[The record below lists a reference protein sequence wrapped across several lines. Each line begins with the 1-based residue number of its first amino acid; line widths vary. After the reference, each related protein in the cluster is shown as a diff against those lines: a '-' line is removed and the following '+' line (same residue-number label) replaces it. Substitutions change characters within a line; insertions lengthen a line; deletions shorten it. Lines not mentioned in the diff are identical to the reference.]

1 MAKKKTR
8 KPSTRKGN
16 KKKQVVDSIK
26 QIIVTAC
33 VAIVCFIAFWIG
45 YEFIFPQDASS
56 IGKKLESVEK
66 GAEKNSGYPDD
77 LYADTETDPVNTDV
91 PVISEP
97 ETIPFSMP
105 DEVEMPRMES
115 DRPEEIITR
124 ESFAV

>member
-33 VAIVCFIAFWIG
+33 VAIVCSIALWIG
-45 YEFIFPQDASS
+45 YDFVYSQDVSS

-66 GAEKNSGYPDD
+66 GTEKNSG
-77 LYADTETDPVNTDV
+77 
-91 PVISEP
+91 S
-97 ETIPFSMP
+97 
-105 DEVEMPRMES
+105 R
-115 DRPEEIITR
+115 
-124 ESFAV
+124 

>member
-66 GAEKNSGYPDD
+66 GTEKNS
-77 LYADTETDPVNTDV
+77 AA
-91 PVISEP
+91 
-97 ETIPFSMP
+97 M
-105 DEVEMPRMES
+105 
-115 DRPEEIITR
+115 TR
-124 ESFAV
+124 NFIKLGT